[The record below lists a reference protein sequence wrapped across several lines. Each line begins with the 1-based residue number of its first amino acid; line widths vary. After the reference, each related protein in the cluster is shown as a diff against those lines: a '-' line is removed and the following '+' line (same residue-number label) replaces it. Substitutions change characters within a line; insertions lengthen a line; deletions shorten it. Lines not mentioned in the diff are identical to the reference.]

1 MKVSI
6 ITVCKNAAATL
17 PDTLRSVA
25 AQSWSQIEHIII
37 DGGSVDETASIVS
50 AYPHVSN
57 FISEAD
63 EGVYFAM
70 NRGISLA
77 TGEIVGILNADD
89 FYADNQVVENVVNA
103 FRQHQCGAVYG
114 NLQVVDRRDTSIVRR
129 KWHAGDYDVNAF
141 YRGWSP
147 PHPAFFLTKNLYKQY
162 GSFDTRFS
170 IAADYELMLRILFR
184 HGINACYLDA
194 LLVVMRAGGLSNRTF
209 KSRWIANREDRRA
222 WDVNGLK
229 PHLFTLILKP
239 LTKIKQFIFKWQ
251 K

>member
-1 MKVSI
+1 LKVSI

-25 AQSWSQIEHIII
+25 TQSWGQIEHIII
-37 DGGSVDETASIVS
+37 DGGSSDETVSIVS
-50 AYPHVSN
+50 AYPHVSH
-57 FISEAD
+57 FISEPD

-70 NRGISLA
+70 NSGISLA

-89 FYADNQVVENVVNA
+89 FYADDYVIEKVVTVFN
-103 FRQHQCGAVYG
+103 QHQCGAVYG
-114 NLQVVDRRDTSIVRR
+114 NLLVVDKTNTSTIKR

-141 YRGWSP
+141 YSGWSP
-147 PHPAFFLTKNLYKQY
+147 PHPSFFLTKSLYEQY
-162 GSFDTRFS
+162 GSFDTRFR
-170 IAADYELMLRILFR
+170 IAADYELMLRMLFR
-184 HGINACYLDA
+184 HRVKACYLDA
-194 LLVVMRAGGLSNRTF
+194 LLVVMRAGGLSNKTF

-222 WDVNGLK
+222 WTVNGLK

>member
-89 FYADNQVVENVVNA
+89 FYADNQVV
-103 FRQHQCGAVYG
+103 
-114 NLQVVDRRDTSIVRR
+114 
-129 KWHAGDYDVNAF
+129 
-141 YRGWSP
+141 
-147 PHPAFFLTKNLYKQY
+147 
-162 GSFDTRFS
+162 
-170 IAADYELMLRILFR
+170 
-184 HGINACYLDA
+184 
-194 LLVVMRAGGLSNRTF
+194 
-209 KSRWIANREDRRA
+209 
-222 WDVNGLK
+222 
-229 PHLFTLILKP
+229 
-239 LTKIKQFIFKWQ
+239 
-251 K
+251 